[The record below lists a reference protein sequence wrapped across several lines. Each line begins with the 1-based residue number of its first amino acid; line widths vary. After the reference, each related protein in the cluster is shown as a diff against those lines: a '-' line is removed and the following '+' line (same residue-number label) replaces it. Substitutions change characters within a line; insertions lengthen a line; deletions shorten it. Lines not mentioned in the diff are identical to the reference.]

1 MCLVEIN
8 FVVVRLKQK
17 CLGLHW
23 MCVNNGTKEKE
34 ASKKLEKELLM
45 YKREVV
51 EQHEKGFHNT
61 IRQVGFIAK
70 DRDLSH
76 FYLFKDVKDSVM
88 LDEEDIVV
96 EGEVVRKMGNFYISF
111 NIVVCLD

>member
-1 MCLVEIN
+1 MANLEVQLKESKS
-8 FVVVRLKQK
+8 RLEEFE
-17 CLGLHW
+17 LH
-23 MCVNNGTKEKE
+23 VSKEKE

-96 EGEVVRKMGNFYISF
+96 EGEVGEE
-111 NIVVCLD
+111 

>member
-1 MCLVEIN
+1 
-8 FVVVRLKQK
+8 
-17 CLGLHW
+17 
-23 MCVNNGTKEKE
+23 
-34 ASKKLEKELLM
+34 M

-61 IRQVGFIAK
+61 IRQVVFIAK

-96 EGEVVRKMGNFYISF
+96 EGEVGEEQDVEKQGDDANVQATF
-111 NIVVCLD
+111 CLFSYLLGFWP